1 MSDYDL
7 KLDEGSYLVYVEE
20 TGELF
25 IAYDDGNYSL
35 LFETDNSLAS
45 LTYFNEITEPTTR
58 EIEAGIEVTAT
69 PNKEL
74 QEKSYIQQLA
84 NKGLAMI
91 IDTKENFYT
100 AKGIG
105 DLQPF
110 VFVDYDYSQL
120 NLAIDSHGSKAISRF
135 VKKLEDKANNAPW
148 WKDAAYRNEA
158 AQWYKKYG
166 ATGYQL
172 WLDTTHDKWLEDNG
186 YDPRTYK
193 AWKEYSKS
201 ETKWND
207 KLSSYKTQLEEYV
220 GVKGGE
226 LSDEALEYAANEW
239 AWGRWDAA
247 KARRQVLKAV
257 DPGEEGDL
265 DAGFMSF
272 LDGTEVTE
280 TTLKESE
287 VQEDLDTYLPSD
299 LHSTYNVKEI
309 AQKYRNDPSY
319 RMSFIEGLKE
329 DRYAQYPMYDKNL
342 AWNRIVAGKK
352 SMASQVWGIDISNI
366 KDNDAGVI
374 QLLMD
379 NDPST
384 AMQTL
389 RQIGLDRGY
398 AKTMGDFANAL
409 ASSYGT
415 GVVRSAGFRE

>member
-1 MSDYDL
+1 MSDYAL
-7 KLDEGSYLVYVEE
+7 RLDEGSYLVYVEE

-25 IAYDDGNYSL
+25 IAYDEGDYSL
-35 LFETDNSLAS
+35 LFETNNSLAS
-45 LTYFNEITEPTTR
+45 LTYFNEITKPTTR
-58 EIEAGIEVTAT
+58 EIEAGIEVTHT

-91 IDTKENFYT
+91 IDTKENFYN

-105 DLQPF
+105 DLQEF

-120 NLAIDSHGSKAISRF
+120 DLAIDSHGSKAISRF

-166 ATGYQL
+166 SEGYQL
-172 WLDTTHDKWLEDNG
+172 WLDTTHDIWLEQNG
-186 YDPRTYK
+186 YDPRTYE

-207 KLSSYKTQLEEYV
+207 KLSDYKTQLEEYV
-220 GVKGGE
+220 NAKGGE
-226 LSDEALEYAANEW
+226 LSNEALEYAANEW

-247 KARRQVLKAV
+247 KARRQVEKAV
-257 DPGEEGDL
+257 DPGEQGVL
-265 DAGFMSF
+265 DSGFMSF

-287 VQEDLDTYLPSD
+287 VQADLDAYLPKD
-299 LHSTYNVKEI
+299 LQGIHNVKEI
-309 AQKYRNDPSY
+309 ARKYRNDPSF
-319 RMSFIEGLKE
+319 RMMFIEDLKNE
-329 DRYAQYPMYDKNL
+329 RYAVYPQYDKNIS
-342 AWNRIVAGKK
+342 WSSIVGGKK
-352 SMASQVWGIDISNI
+352 AMASQIWGIRTENI
-366 KDNDAGVI
+366 KDNDTAII

-379 NDPST
+379 NDPSK
-384 AMQTL
+384 AQETL
-389 RQIGLDRGY
+389 RQVGLERGY
-398 AKTMGDFANAL
+398 AKPMSDFANAF

-415 GVVRSAGFRE
+415 GVVRTAGFRE